1 MSDQQAYFNSR
12 IKRIKDPKN
21 LSYRDP
27 ELGINI
33 PKRLSKKV
41 IKVAQKDMTSRVSR
55 MQMLSSLFLGVA
67 CVMAARYLRFHI
79 VGIEDLQANAQVLMA
94 IDIGIAAILAFVVG
108 AVIKHT
114 KLPHMAF
121 QVAGI
126 GMMLVSM
133 HNLVWLLPEETALIY
148 SDAYV
153 QQVQSLTTP
162 QSIYFNGATIAA
174 L

>member
-1 MSDQQAYFNSR
+1 MSHQQAYFQSR

-41 IKVAQKDMTSRVSR
+41 IKVAQKDLRPRVSR
-55 MQMLSSLFLGVA
+55 MQLFCSLLLGIF
-67 CVMAARYLRFHI
+67 CVVAARYLRFHI

-94 IDIGIAAILAFVVG
+94 MDIGIAAILAFVVG
-108 AVIKHT
+108 AVLRHT
-114 KLPHMAF
+114 KGSHMLF

-126 GMMLVSM
+126 AVMLVGM
-133 HNLVWLLPEETALIY
+133 HNLVWLMPEEAALLF
-148 SDAYV
+148 SDNYV
-153 QQVQSLTTP
+153 QQVQALTTP
-162 QSIYFNGATIAA
+162 QSIYFNGETIAA